1 VLEVAAFERP
11 HVMSEEEARAC
22 ISNINAHASNLFAEV
37 KRLHNC
43 GGWQVLRYGSFRECA
58 IAEFKFSQ
66 RRVYE
71 LLNAA
76 EVSGNFPEFPE
87 KPESEGQLNELAK
100 LRIEGRAHPQPR
112 LCRHRI

>member
-1 VLEVAAFERP
+1 MLEVAAFERP
-11 HVMSEEEARAC
+11 HVMSEAAARAC

-37 KRLHNC
+37 KRLHDFE
-43 GGWQVLRYGSFRECA
+43 GWLALGYGSFRECA
-58 IAEFKFSQ
+58 IAEFKFSKT
-66 RRVYE
+66 RVYE

-76 EVSGNFPEFPE
+76 EVLGNFPPMAE
-87 KPESEGQLNELAK
+87 KPEDERQLRELAK